1 MNIQFY
7 IDKLKAATKTLE
19 SMQEQQEKEIQSI
32 MERLKKSSP
41 QAFEGVAADVKD
53 ATIPEEKSPAPKQ
66 DRETRIISMQTPDD
80 STPWI
85 TELRKW
91 EGIPETDDKIKELLG
106 DAHDWATT
114 SWCAHGL
121 NKILERC
128 GIQDTGS
135 MLAAS
140 FEHWGD
146 EGDGSYGDI
155 AVYDKHVTV
164 VVEDGL
170 MEGFPVARVLG
181 CNQGNTIKE
190 SNLVWF
196 NENMEFLGFR
206 RVPKQTV

>member
-41 QAFEGVAADVKD
+41 QAFEGVAGKADVKD
-53 ATIPEEKSPAPKQ
+53 AIPEEKSPAPKQ
-66 DRETRIISMQTPDD
+66 DRETPITYPDND

-128 GIQDTGS
+128 GIQGTGS

-170 MEGFPVARVLG
+170 MDDFPVSKVLG

-196 NENMEFLGFR
+196 NENMVFLGFR

>member
-41 QAFEGVAADVKD
+41 QAFEGVAGKADVKD
-53 ATIPEEKSPAPKQ
+53 TIPEEKSP
-66 DRETRIISMQTPDD
+66 DPDD
-80 STPWI
+80 EFPWI

-128 GIQDTGS
+128 GIQGTGS
-135 MLAAS
+135 MLATS
-140 FEHWGD
+140 FKDWGD
-146 EGDGSYGDI
+146 EGFGLYGDI

-164 VVEDGL
+164 VVDDGK
-170 MEGFPVARVLG
+170 VLG

-196 NENMEFLGFR
+196 NQNMEFLGFR